1 MMAGDIYNVDVS
13 IEPRYLEKEVHSK
26 PQEMHYKVS
35 MQQRVSYVKK
45 LPHETRTVLGG
56 ELLKTF
62 YAESKSPT
70 DYFMVDSVV
79 VFTKGAP
86 DSFTPRQSGAVH
98 QVKTKEPHL
107 ENIKKTMYASSKN
120 KMIKLSVFL
129 GIALAGRI
137 LTGALSFEDK
147 LLQKVQTIVQMAFTA
162 TVFLAGWRTLQWNL
176 FMNKLFSI
184 QNLGGWAAQMRA
196 YAYKYPALISQHG
209 TFKKYLLPYE
219 ATYLSKGSPFPI
231 LTALKNNL
239 SL

>member
-1 MMAGDIYNVDVS
+1 MAGDIYNVDVS
-13 IEPRYLEKEVHSK
+13 IEPRYLEKEAHSK
-26 PQEMHYKVS
+26 PQEMKVS
-35 MQQRVSYVKK
+35 MQQKVSYVKK

-79 VFTKGAP
+79 VFAKGAP
-86 DSFTPRQSGAVH
+86 DSFTPRQRGAVH
-98 QVKTKEPHL
+98 QVKIKEPHL

-120 KMIKLSVFL
+120 KMIQLSVFL
-129 GIALAGRI
+129 GMALAGRI
-137 LTGALSFEDK
+137 LTRALSFEDK
-147 LLQKVQTIVQMAFTA
+147 LLQKVQTIVQIAFTA
-162 TVFLAGWRTLQWNL
+162 TLFLTGWRTLQWNL

-196 YAYKYPALISQHG
+196 YAYRYPTLISEYG
-209 TFKKYLLPYE
+209 IFKKYLLPYE